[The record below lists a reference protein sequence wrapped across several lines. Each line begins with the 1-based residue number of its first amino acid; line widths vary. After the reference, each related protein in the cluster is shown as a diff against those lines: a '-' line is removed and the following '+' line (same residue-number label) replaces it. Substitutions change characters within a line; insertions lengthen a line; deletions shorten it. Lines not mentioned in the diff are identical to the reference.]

1 MRIVSDYY
9 DCIDYLQDYND
20 PRTFVRKS
28 EVFHTYT
35 ANKYR
40 LMKPSEHPYAQGYPA
55 SYMRDWISQLRSGY
69 YYWRGREPV
78 PNPNY
83 IPEDLESYCLFISF
97 FNEDIG
103 CRVKV
108 TPNTTKGDI
117 ITKDRPEWSDY
128 SFTKYNKQNTVASWI
143 RDWAVEYNNKPAD
156 NPNVQSKIT
165 HMLVLTAGADTWII
179 ANPPLSK
186 FSWILEEHK
195 PEEVFQDIEQFLWSG
210 VESAT
215 QRPVPNKIK
224 VESHG
229 FDSKKSF
236 RKEKEN
242 GK

>member
-28 EVFHTYT
+28 EVFHNYT
-35 ANKYR
+35 LDSR
-40 LMKPSEHPYAQGYPA
+40 LLLKSSEYPYAPDNPL
-55 SYMRDWISQLRSGY
+55 SYLRDWIRTLRSGY
-69 YYWRGREPV
+69 YRWKREPIPS
-78 PNPNY
+78 PNH
-83 IPEDLESYCLFISF
+83 IPEDLASYCQLISF
-97 FNEDIG
+97 FNEDIS
-103 CRVKV
+103 CFVKV

-117 ITKDRPEWSDY
+117 LTKDRPEWSDY
-128 SFTKYNKQNTVASWI
+128 SFTKLNKQNTVASWI
-143 RDWAVEYNNKPAD
+143 HDWAVEYNNQPAD

-165 HMLVLTAGADTWII
+165 HMLVLAAGTDTWII
-179 ANPPLSK
+179 TNPPLSK

-215 QRPVPNKIK
+215 QRPIPNKIK

-236 RKEKEN
+236 RKEKQN
-242 GK
+242 V

>member
-35 ANKYR
+35 SDRY
-40 LMKPSEHPYAQGYPA
+40 LLQKPSEYPYAQGDPA
-55 SYMRDWISQLRSGY
+55 SYLRDWISRLRSGY
-69 YYWRGREPV
+69 YYWRRESAPS
-78 PNPNY
+78 PNY
-83 IPEDLESYCLFISF
+83 IPEGLESYCQFISF
-97 FNEDIG
+97 FNEDIS
-103 CRVKV
+103 CCVKV

-117 ITKDRPEWSDY
+117 ITKFHPEWSDY
-128 SFTKYNKQNTVASWI
+128 SFTEYDKQGTVASWI
-143 RDWAVEYNNKPAD
+143 HDWAVEYNNKPAD
-156 NPNVQSKIT
+156 NPNVQSKIAY
-165 HMLVLTAGADTWII
+165 MLVLTADLDTWII

-236 RKEKEN
+236 RKEKQNE
-242 GK
+242 K